1 MTEQQPDDGRTPCT
15 DAPRRARKHR
25 EFASVEHLSPEAV
38 AAFVDGELTPAAA
51 HRARVHM
58 VHCVECRD
66 EVDHQRRA
74 AERLRTCSEN
84 DDIRVPSSLM
94 ERLTSIAQSCP
105 AGPGI
110 EDTVCSP
117 PETLLD
123 KVDILYRA
131 VRRSRGR

>member
-1 MTEQQPDDGRTPCT
+1 MTEQQPDDGPTPG
-15 DAPRRARKHR
+15 DGPRRARKPR

-38 AAFVDGELTPAAA
+38 AAFVDGALTPGAA

-58 VHCVECRD
+58 VHCVECRND
-66 EVDHQRRA
+66 VDHQRRA
-74 AERLRTCSEN
+74 AERLRTCGEN

-131 VRRSRGR
+131 VRRSRSR

>member
-1 MTEQQPDDGRTPCT
+1 MGEQQPDGGRM
-15 DAPRRARKHR
+15 AGRERRPR

-38 AAFVDGELTPAAA
+38 AAFVDGELTSGAA

-66 EVDHQRRA
+66 EVDQQRRA
-74 AERLRTCSEN
+74 AERLRTCTEN
-84 DDIRVPSSLM
+84 DGIRVPSSLM

-110 EDTVCSP
+110 EDTVYSP